1 MPRPWL
7 LVALV
12 GLAYAQAPQFAV
24 EGRVTYAASYPLG
37 RWEGTNTTASGQ
49 VRWEMESGA
58 LEGRICVDLRA
69 FNSGNPLRDADSR
82 GVFEVNKYPQ
92 SCFQP
97 IRLLRQGE
105 AVSVVGILELH
116 GVSREIRIAGSLSQE
131 GAAYRF
137 RGVFETRFSEWNL
150 ERPSL
155 IFVRV
160 DDPVQVRLEARVEPV
175 WTR

>member
-7 LVALV
+7 LVALA

-37 RWEGTNTTASGQ
+37 RWEGTNSTASGQ
-49 VRWEMESGA
+49 VRWEVESGV

-69 FNSGNPLRDADSR
+69 FDSGNPLRDADSR

-97 IRLLRQGE
+97 TRLLRQGE
-105 AVSVVGILELH
+105 GVSVLGILDLH
-116 GVSREIRIAGSLSQE
+116 GVRREIRIVGSLSQE

-137 RGVFETRFSEWNL
+137 RGAFETKFSEWNL

-160 DDPVQVRLEARVEPV
+160 DDPVQVRLEARVEP
-175 WTR
+175 R

>member
-1 MPRPWL
+1 MGALRRWGIF
-7 LVALV
+7 VLV
-12 GLAYAQAPQFAV
+12 GLAYAQAPQFAL

-37 RWEGTNTTASGQ
+37 RWEGTNLTPSGQ
-49 VRWEMESGA
+49 VRWDMPSGA
-58 LEGRICVDLRA
+58 LEGQVCLDLRA

-97 IRLLRQGE
+97 TRLIRQGDE
-105 AVSVVGILELH
+105 ATVVGILDLH
-116 GVSREIRIAGSLSQE
+116 GVRREIRIVGNLSQE
-131 GAAYRF
+131 GSGYRF
-137 RGVFETRFSEWNL
+137 RGAFDTAFSEWNL

-160 DDPVQVRLEARVEPV
+160 DDPVQVRLEVRVVP
-175 WTR
+175 R